1 MIYDNRHK
9 KIKDD
14 TTYITITHLG
24 CRIYQITQGQCPYDT
39 RFPKTKPECERV
51 VIHGIH
57 DIHITSLSIIPV
69 KKQSII
75 RVHHYILIVTI
86 LDDE

>member
-1 MIYDNRHK
+1 M
-9 KIKDD
+9 
-14 TTYITITHLG
+14 
-24 CRIYQITQGQCPYDT
+24 T
-39 RFPKTKPECERV
+39 RVFPKTKPECERV

>member
-39 RFPKTKPECERV
+39 RVPKTKPECELV

-57 DIHITSLSIIPV
+57 DIHKTQFQHNSSQEANYNSSKSLYFDCNHPG
-69 KKQSII
+69 
-75 RVHHYILIVTI
+75 
-86 LDDE
+86 